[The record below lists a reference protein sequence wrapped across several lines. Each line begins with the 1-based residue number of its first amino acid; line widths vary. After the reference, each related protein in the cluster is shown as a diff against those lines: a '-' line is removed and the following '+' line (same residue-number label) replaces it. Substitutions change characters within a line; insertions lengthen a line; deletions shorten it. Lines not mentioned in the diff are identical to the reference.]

1 MNLRQLFFLLFFV
14 AAGASSLAQNAEVS
28 GKIIDGD
35 SKETLPFANIFIN
48 NTTIGTA
55 ANENGDFT
63 LKNVPFGVHELVVSY
78 VGYKPLQASIQITS
92 ERVGLG
98 LIEMA
103 QSEQEL
109 ANVEVTGKKDTG
121 WEKQLKKFKKTFL
134 GEDKLAEQCEI
145 LNPYVIDFSKEQGG
159 TLTASASEPIEISN
173 LSLGYKLSFYLT
185 QFQSDKDSYSIR
197 GQVRFSEIST
207 KGGATA
213 LQWMNN
219 REDAYVG
226 SQQHLFRAL
235 LEKRLQDEGFYLYTD
250 KEGYENNTYR
260 TANFIVELGNT
271 IMPYDTNNIVF
282 PGEIPNTYKI
292 LMKGRVEVHC
302 RAEEAKQRTYN
313 DIPYQ
318 VSWIEVEGDTVVVN
332 KNGSVLNPQAVV
344 TSGAI
349 NSSRVA
355 EMLPL
360 DYKPGKVVRIKREP
374 RGIEAS
380 RLEEKIYIH
389 MDKPYYYPG
398 EMMWFKAYFNYRYPE
413 KRDSM
418 SRTMYVELIS
428 PHKKIV
434 KSQIVRVDNG
444 FAHSNWVVTD
454 TLSAGTYWLRAYTNL
469 NRNFD
474 KDYFVKPI
482 PILGK
487 TEQVVASEIFIEPTQ
502 KHAVTVRLDQRS
514 YGTRDSIG
522 LILSVRDTLGK
533 PLLSNLSVSVT
544 DARQV
549 LPVKPP
555 FTILDK
561 YPFRSEPDHRII
573 DEVAFP
579 VEYGVSYEGQYLNRR
594 GKPEKA
600 TLSILQ
606 GNYEHLSVIETDENG
621 LFVETGLQFYDS
633 TDFRFQTKNTKK
645 KYDGR
650 VEIVAREIPALDS
663 QLPSF
668 DLKTINTGKNQ
679 RLISEYEV
687 PRGARLLS
695 EILIQGQRED
705 MEKIRPYGKPDF
717 VVNADD
723 LDISSNN
730 LLIILQGK
738 VPGIVISYL
747 SDDSGTHPVVRI
759 ARASGLTIKAQ
770 TEPMVMID
778 NVPMSGRAGD
788 ILQSINAYTVES
800 IEVVT
805 RVSPAYGSA
814 GVNGVISIYTKR
826 GVGSNYKPIDRSL
839 QTVKMRGYARPDL
852 FRYPNYSNQ
861 DSEKNQIDY
870 RSILYWNPFVAT
882 DETGIAKVSFYSGDL
897 ETRYRVVVEG
907 ITENNQPVRGVGYIT
922 IENDKQ

>member
-1 MNLRQLFFLLFFV
+1 
-14 AAGASSLAQNAEVS
+14 
-28 GKIIDGD
+28 
-35 SKETLPFANIFIN
+35 
-48 NTTIGTA
+48 
-55 ANENGDFT
+55 
-63 LKNVPFGVHELVVSY
+63 
-78 VGYKPLQASIQITS
+78 
-92 ERVGLG
+92 
-98 LIEMA
+98 
-103 QSEQEL
+103 
-109 ANVEVTGKKDTG
+109 
-121 WEKQLKKFKKTFL
+121 
-134 GEDKLAEQCEI
+134 
-145 LNPYVIDFSKEQGG
+145 
-159 TLTASASEPIEISN
+159 
-173 LSLGYKLSFYLT
+173 
-185 QFQSDKDSYSIR
+185 
-197 GQVRFSEIST
+197 
-207 KGGATA
+207 
-213 LQWMNN
+213 
-219 REDAYVG
+219 
-226 SQQHLFRAL
+226 
-235 LEKRLQDEGFYLYTD
+235 
-250 KEGYENNTYR
+250 
-260 TANFIVELGNT
+260 
-271 IMPYDTNNIVF
+271 
-282 PGEIPNTYKI
+282 
-292 LMKGRVEVHC
+292 
-302 RAEEAKQRTYN
+302 
-313 DIPYQ
+313 
-318 VSWIEVEGDTVVVN
+318 
-332 KNGSVLNPQAVV
+332 
-344 TSGAI
+344 
-349 NSSRVA
+349 
-355 EMLPL
+355 
-360 DYKPGKVVRIKREP
+360 
-374 RGIEAS
+374 
-380 RLEEKIYIH
+380 
-389 MDKPYYYPG
+389 
-398 EMMWFKAYFNYRYPE
+398 
-413 KRDSM
+413 
-418 SRTMYVELIS
+418 
-428 PHKKIV
+428 
-434 KSQIVRVDNG
+434 
-444 FAHSNWVVTD
+444 TD